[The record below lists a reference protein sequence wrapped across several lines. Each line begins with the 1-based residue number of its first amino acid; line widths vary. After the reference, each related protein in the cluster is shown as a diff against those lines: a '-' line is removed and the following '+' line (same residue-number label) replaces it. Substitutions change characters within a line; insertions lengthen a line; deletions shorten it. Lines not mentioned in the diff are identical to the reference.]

1 MDVLLEREPPN
12 RPVHGALSISDA
24 AGHHKRAIHGQSAT
38 LILPPLVGG
47 SISIVCG
54 REPGGDRGGKP
65 QGRPFSKSAAE
76 TQKRARP
83 QDSGRALLG
92 CYFF

>member
-1 MDVLLEREPPN
+1 MLEREPPN

-47 SISIVCG
+47 SIHIVCG
-54 REPGGDRGGKP
+54 RQPGGDRGGQPSEPLVFKERSRNRKK
-65 QGRPFSKSAAE
+65 GASA
-76 TQKRARP
+76 
-83 QDSGRALLG
+83 G
-92 CYFF
+92 